1 MSPRVQR
8 GFTLIEMMVT
18 TTIIGI
24 LSTVAIPGYL
34 NMTLRTR
41 KSERDM
47 VMTAVSRSVSGAL
60 IRDGAFAADFVG
72 PPNPPSRPSTQP
84 RPFDFA
90 SESMAPWKK
99 LDLGVEG
106 RVYHSYSFVTAGRE
120 FTVSAEGNLDGDATS
135 QFRFETY
142 VVRDGALALK
152 QVAGV
157 PNPSYDPPG
166 DVAF

>member
-1 MSPRVQR
+1 
-8 GFTLIEMMVT
+8 MMVT
-18 TTIIGI
+18 TAIIGI

-47 VMTAVSRSVSGAL
+47 VMTAVARSVSGAL
-60 IRDGAFAADFVG
+60 VRDGKFAPGFRG
-72 PPNPPSRPSTQP
+72 PANPPTPPSTQP

-90 SESMAPWKK
+90 SEAMAPWKN

-106 RVYHSYSFVTAGRE
+106 RVYHSYSFETLGTE
-120 FTVSAEGNLDGDATS
+120 FSVIAEGDLDGDTTS
-135 QFRFETY
+135 QWRVETY
-142 VVRDGALALK
+142 VVLDGALALK

-157 PNPSYDPPG
+157 PNPFYDPPG